1 MTQDELDIIL
11 EQHRLW
17 STAPKSVNR
26 VEFPDA
32 PAEYGTRAT
41 CLYAQ
46 FVGLDFRR
54 ANLAVS
60 IFRGCAFIECNLD
73 GVDFSMANLEGAKF
87 VNTDTSNTNFSKAIL
102 NDVANLDCVKYTCP
116 ECNLTTWVAVP
127 NRMDRCPFCK
137 SEISERR
144 EAHD

>member
-1 MTQDELDIIL
+1 MTQAELDIII

-17 STAPKSVNR
+17 QTASKSVNR
-26 VEFPDA
+26 TEFPDA

-46 FVGLDFRR
+46 FVGLDFRG

-60 IFRGCAFIECNLD
+60 IFRNCTFIECNLA
-73 GVDFSMANLEGAKF
+73 GVNFTMANLEGAKF

-102 NDVANLDCVKYTCP
+102 NDVENLECDKYTCP
-116 ECNLTTWVAVP
+116 ECNLSTWVAKP
-127 NRMDRCPFCK
+127 NVIDRCPFCK
-137 SEISERR
+137 SELSERR